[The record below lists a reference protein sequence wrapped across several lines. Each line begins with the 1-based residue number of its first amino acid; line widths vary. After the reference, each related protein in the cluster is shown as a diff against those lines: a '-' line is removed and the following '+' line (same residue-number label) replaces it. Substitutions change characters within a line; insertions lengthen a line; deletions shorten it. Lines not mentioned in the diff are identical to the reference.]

1 MNQQNVPPCDSE
13 ANDYTFHAKPAP
25 KFETPSLD
33 RKQILP
39 MTVPQT
45 PKFSEAGKASLHSW
59 RERRQRSRVGFI
71 MYKLYDLDSVVGVDD
86 IENLFNFI

>member
-1 MNQQNVPPCDSE
+1 
-13 ANDYTFHAKPAP
+13 
-25 KFETPSLD
+25 
-33 RKQILP
+33 

-86 IENLFNFI
+86 IENLFNFL